1 MEHEEDGVFSIYMP
15 TGCGMGEL
23 GERWGLKG
31 MKLAR
36 EVWRSGEGEDK
47 EEGLGL
53 TKKQTTLHIEKL
65 TFIITIFTFSRINH
79 HALVIFYF
87 L

>member
-1 MEHEEDGVFSIYMP
+1 MWSMGVVGLLLRLRASLMEHEEDGVFSIYMP

-36 EVWRSGEGEDK
+36 EVWRSGERIRKRGFRAH
-47 EEGLGL
+47 EEADN
-53 TKKQTTLHIEKL
+53 
-65 TFIITIFTFSRINH
+65 F
-79 HALVIFYF
+79 AY
-87 L
+87 